1 MFAREKKLVI
11 ILAMGLLMTACMNT
25 QKSEPK
31 HASQS
36 AKTAAKKAERACK
49 KANTAKLTKSSGN
62 HTLEYQLHGFTTDF
76 PGTIS
81 MWNGFERCDFKV
93 NGIPCILVKPDSTPD
108 PAKRWYWRVHF
119 GAFPY
124 ADFAM
129 LKHGWY
135 VAHITVHELYGSPE
149 SMRRFDLL
157 YGFLTSM
164 GFNKKTVIAGYSRGG
179 LDTYM
184 WAAKNTDKVS
194 CLYLDNP
201 VCDFKSWPGGKGI
214 GPGDKQ
220 GWKNCLKAWNFTEKQ
235 AMEFKGNPIDNL
247 KPLADARIPIL
258 HLCGDADEV
267 VPPTENTVII
277 EKRYKML
284 GGHIEVFWKRGAKH
298 HPHCL
303 KNPQPI
309 VDFILKYNSK

>member
-1 MFAREKKLVI
+1 
-11 ILAMGLLMTACMNT
+11 MTKPNIEGKNMEAG
-25 QKSEPK
+25 SD
-31 HASQS
+31 
-36 AKTAAKKAERACK
+36 CK
-49 KANTAKLTKSSGN
+49 KALECNATKLTESSEN
-62 HTLEYQLHGFTTDF
+62 HTMEYQMNGFTTDF

-81 MWNGFERCDFKV
+81 DWNGFERCDFKV
-93 NGIPCILVKPDSTPD
+93 NGIQCILVKPNSTPD
-108 PAKRWYWRVHF
+108 PAKRWYWRAHFF
-119 GAFPY
+119 GAFPNADY
-124 ADFAM
+124 AL

-135 VAHITVHELYGSPE
+135 VAHITVPELYGSPE
-149 SMRRFDLL
+149 CMRRFDLL
-157 YGFLTSM
+157 YSFLTAM

-179 LDTYM
+179 LDTYN

-214 GPGDKQ
+214 GPGSKQ
-220 GWKNCLKAWNFTEKQ
+220 GWENCLKAWNFTEKQ

-247 KPLADARIPIL
+247 KPLADAGIPIL

-277 EKRYKML
+277 EERYKKL
-284 GGHIEVFWKRGAKH
+284 GGHIEVIWKRGAKH

-303 KNPQPI
+303 ENPQPI